1 MRSAACLRDF
11 AITSKAE
18 AANYSRFTI
27 HDLLMTFYI
36 TTPIYYANSLPHLG
50 HLYTMIVAD
59 TIARHKRQQGIETF
73 FLTGT
78 DEHGINIERA
88 AERADRTPK
97 EQADFVVQ
105 YFKKMTAEFRLDS
118 EHGGYD
124 MFMRTSEPFHY
135 QGVSE
140 LWRRA
145 AKAKTPKGNSAI
157 YKGHYEGWFCAPC
170 AAYKTEDE
178 YAKPSQPGDAP
189 TCLVHETPL
198 DRVSED
204 SYFFRL
210 SDYAEAL
217 LELYESRPDFVQPES
232 RRNEVRSFVS
242 GGLQD
247 LSVSRLRSSVS
258 WGVPVPDDPEHTMY
272 VWFDALTN
280 YITAIG
286 FGNEERERAVGFE
299 KFWPA
304 LHLVGKD
311 ILRFHA
317 VYWPAFLMAGG
328 IEQPRAVVAHGMWV
342 DPVGRKMSKTLL
354 NTIELDVL
362 NRHFPIDAIRYF
374 CLREMVFGQDGR
386 FGYESLIDRTNS
398 DLASGLG
405 NLSSRTL
412 TMISRYNDGL
422 VPSGAISEDKLLL
435 AKRAGVDTEETTVSK
450 FLEHARDQFQ
460 QHFEVFAFSKAL
472 ETAWSVVARV
482 DKMISDAKPW
492 ELAKD
497 ENQKQTLNAVL
508 YRAAETIRWLC
519 VMLYPVM
526 PTATLEIWNQLGLET
541 TEGSGPAALDP
552 NNLKWGGLAS
562 GTAIREVKPVF
573 PRIDKIKTM
582 KEINEGQA
590 LKSDIQTPGDATRS
604 ESPNAPS
611 GAAQSHSGAHATEA
625 DAVPSGP
632 NADATAPSP
641 PMQHATEADAV
652 PGAAGVTSFIDIT
665 DFTKVDLR
673 VGEVLTAERIPK
685 ADKLLLLSV
694 DVGEEA
700 PRQILA
706 GIAQYYEPEQL
717 VKRKIA
723 VVANLKP
730 RKLRGY
736 ESQGMLLAASVGA
749 EGKPVIAT
757 FTEDVPNGARLK

>member
-1 MRSAACLRDF
+1 
-11 AITSKAE
+11 
-18 AANYSRFTI
+18 
-27 HDLLMTFYI
+27 MTFYV

-59 TIARHKRQQGIETF
+59 AVARHKRQQGIETF

-88 AERADRTPK
+88 AERAGRTPK
-97 EQADFVVQ
+97 EQADYVVS
-105 YFKKMTAEFRLDS
+105 YFKKMTAEFRLDTD
-118 EHGGYD
+118 HGGYD

-135 QGVSE
+135 EGVSE

-145 AKAKTPKGNSAI
+145 AKAKTPKGNDAI

-178 YAKPSQPGDAP
+178 YAEPAEAGAPP
-189 TCLVHETPL
+189 TCLIHETPL
-198 DRVSED
+198 DRISEE

-217 LELYESRPDFVQPES
+217 LALYESRPGFVQPES
-232 RRNEVRSFVS
+232 RNNEVMAFVRS
-242 GGLQD
+242 GLQD
-247 LSVSRLRSSVS
+247 LSVSRLKTSVS
-258 WGVPVPDDPEHTMY
+258 WGVPVPDDPDHTMY
-272 VWFDALTN
+272 VWFEALTN

-286 FGNEERERAVGFE
+286 FGNEQRERAVGFE

-317 VYWPAFLMAGG
+317 VYWPAFLMAAGV
-328 IEQPRAVVAHGMWV
+328 EQPRAIVAHGMWL
-342 DPVGRKMSKTLL
+342 DPNGRKMSKTLG
-354 NTIELDVL
+354 NTVELDVL
-362 NRHFPIDAIRYF
+362 NRHFPVDAIRYF

-386 FGYESLIDRTNS
+386 FGYEALIDRTNS

-412 TMISRYNDGL
+412 TMISRYASGRI
-422 VPSGAISEDKLLL
+422 PSGVISEDKLLL
-435 AKRAGVDTEETTVSK
+435 AKRTGVDTDETTISG
-450 FLEHARDQFQ
+450 FIEHARDQFMQ
-460 QHFEVFAFSKAL
+460 QFEAFAFSKAL

-497 ENQKQTLNAVL
+497 ENQKQTLSAVL
-508 YRAAETIRWLC
+508 YRAAETLRWLC
-519 VMLYPVM
+519 VLLYPVM
-526 PTATLEIWNQLGLET
+526 PTATLEIWTQLGLANSP
-541 TEGSGPAALDP
+541 GSTGTPAGIDP
-552 NNLKWGGLAS
+552 AKLKWGELAE
-562 GTAIREVKPVF
+562 GTVIGEVKPLF
-573 PRIDKIKTM
+573 PRIDKAKTM
-582 KEINEGQA
+582 AEIKAQE
-590 LKSDIQTPGDATRS
+590 QTAGADGRS
-604 ESPNAPS
+604 VQGSGEPERPS
-611 GAAQSHSGAHATEA
+611 GVHATEA
-625 DAVPSGP
+625 NAVLNSPISKE
-632 NADATAPSP
+632 TRPSP
-641 PMQHATEADAV
+641 PMTGSTEADAV
-652 PGAAGVTSFIDIT
+652 PGAEGVTSFIDIT
-665 DFTKVDLR
+665 DFTKIDLR

-685 ADKLLLLSV
+685 ADKLLLLTV
-694 DVGEEA
+694 DIGEEK

-706 GIAQYYEPEQL
+706 GIAQYYEPERLLGQ
-717 VKRKIA
+717 KIA

-730 RKLRGY
+730 RKLRGH
-736 ESQGMLLAASVGA
+736 ESQGMLLAASVGD